1 MASSKD
7 IVYVGI
13 DIAKR
18 KNDVQ
23 VELPNGRRQRF
34 TVVNRLEDFERLN
47 KYLSSLGY
55 DCDGTEPLQLET
67 YLR

>member
-1 MASSKD
+1 MTRSKN

-23 VELPNGRRQRF
+23 VELPNNKRQRF
-34 TVVNRLEDFERLN
+34 TVVNRLEDFERLD

-55 DCDGTEPLQLET
+55 DCEIGL
-67 YLR
+67 